1 MSESA
6 IDIEQILALLPHRF
20 PFLMLDRVL
29 EIDPGTRAVGVKC
42 VSVNEPQFQGHF
54 PDNPI
59 MPGVLICEAFAQL
72 AGVVALSAHSDLAGK
87 AVYLLGLDKV
97 RFRKPVRPGD
107 RIVLT
112 AEKESE
118 SRGIWRFRVEGR
130 VEDQKVADG
139 WVMATVA
146 DRENRVD

>member
-29 EIDPGTRAVGVKC
+29 EVDPGRRAVGVKC

-72 AGVVALSAHSDLAGK
+72 AGVVALSAHSDMAGK

-146 DRENRVD
+146 DRETTTD